1 MNENIKEAGKLVHIL
16 LDELEERIK
25 PGITGNYLNS
35 FTEYALKWFCPEA
48 RLACK
53 GFHGFPASLCVSIN
67 DAIIHGIPNNRKFE
81 EGDIVKIDL
90 VIEYNGWYADSA
102 RTVICGEGNEEDKKL
117 MRVCKECLEKG
128 IEIAKAGNT
137 TGHIG
142 FVIEKHA
149 NRNGYSVMKEFSG
162 HGIGQNIHQKP
173 SIPCF
178 GKKRK
183 GEKLKEDM
191 YICIEPMIFIGSP
204 EIIRDSDGWGIR
216 SASGLNTA
224 HFEKTI
230 EITKKDAI
238 IIT

>member
-1 MNENIKEAGKLVHIL
+1 MNSDIKQAGKLVRIL
-16 LDELEERIK
+16 LAELEERVV
-25 PGITGNYLNS
+25 PGATGNELNS
-35 FTEYALKWFCPEA
+35 FAGEALKWFCPEA

-53 GFHGFPASLCVSIN
+53 GFKGFPTSICVSVN
-67 DAIIHGIPNNRKFE
+67 DTIIHGIPNDIKFE
-81 EGDIVKIDL
+81 EGDIVTIDL
-90 VIEYNGWYADSA
+90 VIEYNGWFADSA
-102 RTVICGEGNEEDKKL
+102 RTVICGKGKEEDIKL
-117 MRVCKECLEKG
+117 IKTCKECLYKG
-128 IEIAKAGNT
+128 IEVAKAGNT

-149 NRNGYSVMKEFSG
+149 NRNGFSVIREFSG
-162 HGIGQNIHQKP
+162 HGIGKEIHMEPK
-173 SIPCF
+173 IPCF

-183 GEKLKEDM
+183 GYVLKEDELL
-191 YICIEPMIFIGSP
+191 CIEPMLFIGSP
-204 EIIRDSDGWGIR
+204 EIIRDSDGWTIR